1 MTHVT
6 DAERYLAE
14 LKSAMD
20 YYGNVLDKQYGSNHD
35 AYIDAYVKYDV
46 ARGQYNAAKRMMEL
60 MKR

>member
-1 MTHVT
+1 MTYVT

-20 YYGNVLDKQYGSNHD
+20 YYGNILDKQHGTNRE
-35 AYIDAYVKYDV
+35 AYEKYDV
-46 ARGQYNAAKRMMEL
+46 ARCKYDAARRMMEL

>member
-20 YYGNVLDKQYGSNHD
+20 YYGNVLDKQYDSNH
-35 AYIDAYVKYDV
+35 DAYVKYDA

>member
-20 YYGNVLDKQYGSNHD
+20 YYSNMLDKQHGSN
-35 AYIDAYVKYDV
+35 YDAYVKYDV
-46 ARGQYNAAKRMMEL
+46 AQCQYNAAKKMMEL

>member
-1 MTHVT
+1 MAHVT

-20 YYGNVLDKQYGSNHD
+20 YYCNVLDKQYGSNHD
-35 AYIDAYVKYDV
+35 AYVKYDV
-46 ARGQYNAAKRMMEL
+46 ARCQYNAAKKMMEL

>member
-20 YYGNVLDKQYGSNHD
+20 YYGNMLNKQHGS
-35 AYIDAYVKYDV
+35 
-46 ARGQYNAAKRMMEL
+46 
-60 MKR
+60 

>member
-20 YYGNVLDKQYGSNHD
+20 YYGNMLNKQHDSNHD
-35 AYIDAYVKYDV
+35 TYVKYDV
-46 ARGQYNAAKRMMEL
+46 ARCQYNAAKRMMEL
-60 MKR
+60 MER

>member
-20 YYGNVLDKQYGSNHD
+20 YYDNMLNKQHGSNHD
-35 AYIDAYVKYDV
+35 TYVKYDV
-46 ARGQYNAAKRMMEL
+46 ARCQYNAAKRMMEL

>member
-20 YYGNVLDKQYGSNHD
+20 YYSNMLNKQHDSNHD
-35 AYIDAYVKYDV
+35 TYVKYDV
-46 ARGQYNAAKRMMEL
+46 ARCQYNAAKRMMEL
-60 MKR
+60 MER